1 MGRRPRDDGEGGC
14 DIEQLHLTVLGFVSL
29 LLAGTGCNPPPTP
42 KSLWQSSAVM
52 LSHWLYVWDGR
63 LRKWSRLGLSKGF
76 STKRVMFYTHF
87 IHLER
92 EKGQGKQR
100 DPGLSFSFEMNC
112 ANLHTP
118 PPPPASNLQ
127 TGMDGESISKMKSL
141 LRASSGD
148 GGRWDGNEGEAPD
161 PVLSFP
167 GDLYPQTQI

>member
-14 DIEQLHLTVLGFVSL
+14 DIEQLHLTVLGVVSL

-63 LRKWSRLGLSKGF
+63 LRKWSRLGLGKGF

-112 ANLHTP
+112 AHLHTP
-118 PPPPASNLQ
+118 PRLKFTDWNGWREHLQ
-127 TGMDGESISKMKSL
+127 DEEPSTRQLWGWREMGWK
-141 LRASSGD
+141 
-148 GGRWDGNEGEAPD
+148 
-161 PVLSFP
+161 
-167 GDLYPQTQI
+167 